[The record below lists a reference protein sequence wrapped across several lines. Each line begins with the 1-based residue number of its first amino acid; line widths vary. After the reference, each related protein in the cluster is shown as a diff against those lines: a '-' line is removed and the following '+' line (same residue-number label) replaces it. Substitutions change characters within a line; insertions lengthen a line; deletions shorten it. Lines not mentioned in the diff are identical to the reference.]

1 MRSETNSD
9 FQEEAFLRRYRYSHL
24 HTKSNVPMSIRNYDR
39 HGLGNLVHDP
49 VKPLD
54 RLKLPPWL
62 LYMLVFAMSS
72 ALFLATYGDKG
83 LDIETLRR
91 ENMLKAMRANR
102 EKVVYD
108 TNKEIT
114 PAEQFTMKSKQY

>member
-1 MRSETNSD
+1 MKSEAKGD

-39 HGLGNLVHDP
+39 HGLGHLVHDP

-54 RLKLPPWL
+54 RLKIPPWL
-62 LYMLVFAMSS
+62 LYMGVFALISGIY
-72 ALFLATYGDKG
+72 LATYGDKG
-83 LDIETLRR
+83 LDIEQLRR
-91 ENMLKAMRANR
+91 ENMLKAMRSNR

-108 TNKEIT
+108 TKKEIT
-114 PAEQFTMKSKQY
+114 PAEHLTMKSK